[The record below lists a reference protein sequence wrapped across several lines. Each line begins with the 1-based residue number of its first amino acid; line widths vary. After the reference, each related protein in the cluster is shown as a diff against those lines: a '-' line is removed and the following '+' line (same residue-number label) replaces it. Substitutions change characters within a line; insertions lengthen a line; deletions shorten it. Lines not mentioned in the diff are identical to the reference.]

1 MIKFDDFENRIKR
14 FEKIRSYDIKKQQ
27 KVFKS
32 NLNKIAMGRYKSEEQ
47 ERALEN
53 IKMLYEEQ
61 EQVIGLIDGYS
72 VIASDAKDKTIHG
85 EKIKILG
92 PKQILQRFPIGHAQ
106 VK

>member
-1 MIKFDDFENRIKR
+1 
-14 FEKIRSYDIKKQQ
+14 
-27 KVFKS
+27 
-32 NLNKIAMGRYKSEEQ
+32 MGRYKSEEQ

-53 IKMLYEEQ
+53 IKMLYEAQ

-72 VIASDAKDKTIHG
+72 VIVSDAKDKTIHG
-85 EKIKILG
+85 EKIKILD

>member
-1 MIKFDDFENRIKR
+1 
-14 FEKIRSYDIKKQQ
+14 
-27 KVFKS
+27 
-32 NLNKIAMGRYKSEEQ
+32 MGRYKSEEQ

-53 IKMLYEEQ
+53 IKMLYEAQ

-72 VIASDAKDKTIHG
+72 VIASDTKDKTIHG

-106 VK
+106 VKQVMELNTY